1 MKRQGK
7 VDKMT
12 YFDEELDQDL
22 LAHLAPFYEA
32 KRGNNEL
39 LHLARIGLA
48 LLRGASG
55 QKELVVPITTLPA
68 SQNKEGGA
76 KHEDHGAI
84 RDVSME
90 TGQGRVVKASP
101 RRHDEGDPEAALA
114 KAQRAAQSDFKF
126 GV

>member
-22 LAHLAPFYEA
+22 LAHLGPFYRA
-32 KRGNNEL
+32 KRGNDEL

-48 LLRGASG
+48 LLRGAAPTSST
-55 QKELVVPITTLPA
+55 IPA

-76 KHEDHGAI
+76 KREDHGAI
-84 RDVSME
+84 RDASME
-90 TGQGRVVKASP
+90 TGQRKTVKASP
-101 RRHDEGDPEAALA
+101 RRHDGDDPDAALA

-126 GV
+126 SG